1 MHTGYIM
8 QTEQAFFRL
17 KSNGSLDLG
26 FFWSLLKAHCHFKI
40 SDSMISD
47 LLTLTVALSSDGFVF
62 LQSVVCFWLTGFYL
76 FITCVGLVEF
86 SYILT

>member
-1 MHTGYIM
+1 MIEVKLFFITGIP
-8 QTEQAFFRL
+8 L
-17 KSNGSLDLG
+17 VSLE
-26 FFWSLLKAHCHFKI
+26 I

-47 LLTLTVALSSDGFVF
+47 LLTLTVVLNGDGFVF

-76 FITCVGLVEF
+76 FITRVGLVEF